1 MEGENVSIMSSWPL
15 YTGSNYMNYSLN
27 WENETAL
34 YRQWL
39 VIYIGYNIFLIL
51 LCNKNCLLASGKEQ
65 KVSMKSMQYYF

>member
-39 VIYIGYNIFLIL
+39 VIYMYECPLELKSRYN
-51 LCNKNCLLASGKEQ
+51 
-65 KVSMKSMQYYF
+65 KSD